1 MREKLELFIHHL
13 KEKGFKKSTIEDFER
28 NLGLFIS
35 YIEIKGLDLES
46 CTYTHLLDWIKQLR
60 TEGKTPKNINRKL
73 TVVRQFYDYLLKE
86 APLNINH
93 YALNIKENPARHL
106 HIKGQKRHQP
116 QGLLS
121 KEQLEAMYQDC
132 PEKTMIQQR
141 NKLIMSLYIC
151 QGLRLGEIERLE
163 IYHLNL
169 KEGTIYIP
177 KNTTT
182 NRRTLALEARQ
193 ILPINEY
200 LQAIRPQL
208 LQQSD
213 TATDKLFF
221 GTGKAQSLSQS
232 LTETLIQLRKKHP
245 ELKNFLQIRSSVI
258 ALWASS
264 GNIREVQYKAGHYY
278 LSTTESYK
286 QTHIKD
292 LKAAI
297 EKYHPRN

>member
-13 KEKGFKKSTIEDFER
+13 KEKQYKKSTIEDFER

-46 CTYTHLLDWIKQLR
+46 CIYTHLLDWIKQLR

-86 APLNINH
+86 TPLNINH
-93 YALNIKENPARHL
+93 YALHIKENPARHL

-121 KEQLEAMYQDC
+121 KEQLEVMYQDC

-163 IYHLNL
+163 IHHLNL

-200 LQAIRPQL
+200 LNHIRVEL
-208 LQQSD
+208 LKQTD

-221 GTGKAQSLSQS
+221 GIGKAQSLSQS

-245 ELKNFLQIRSSVI
+245 ELKNFLQVRSSVI

>member
-1 MREKLELFIHHL
+1 MKKELSQFIEYL
-13 KEKGFKKSTIEDFER
+13 KEKQYKKSTIEDFKR

-46 CTYTHLLDWIKQLR
+46 CTYTHLLDWMKELR
-60 TEGKTPKNINRKL
+60 NEGKTPKNINRKL
-73 TVVRQFYDYLLKE
+73 TVVRQFFDYLLQNQSF
-86 APLNINH
+86 NIQNSKFS
-93 YALNIKENPARHL
+93 IPQNPARHL

-141 NKLIMSLYIC
+141 NKLIISLYIN
-151 QGLRLGEIERLE
+151 QALRLSEIERLE
-163 IYHLNL
+163 IHHLNL

-177 KNTTT
+177 KNSTT

-200 LQAIRPQL
+200 LNHIRPEL
-208 LQQSD
+208 LKQANE
-213 TATDKLFF
+213 ATEKLFF
-221 GTGKAQSLSQS
+221 GIGKAQSLKQS
-232 LTETLIQLRKKHP
+232 LTETLIQLRKKHS

-297 EKYHPRN
+297 EKYHPTK

>member
-1 MREKLELFIHHL
+1 MKKELSQFIEYL
-13 KEKGFKKSTIEDFER
+13 KEKQYKKSTLEDFER
-28 NLGLFIS
+28 NLGLFLN
-35 YIEIKGLDLES
+35 YLEIKGLDIETT
-46 CTYTHLLDWIKQLR
+46 TYTHLLDWIKQLR

-73 TVVRQFYDYLLKE
+73 TVVRQFFDYLLQNQSF
-86 APLNINH
+86 NIQNSKFS
-93 YALNIKENPARHL
+93 IPQNPARHL

-163 IYHLNL
+163 IHHLNL

-200 LQAIRPQL
+200 LQTIRPQL

-245 ELKNFLQIRSSVI
+245 ELKNFLQIRSSLI

-286 QTHIKD
+286 QIHIKD